1 MPYFSDDAYNRI
13 NPNAPFGCINGGG
26 IYDHRTK
33 EYVWK
38 QPIDPT
44 VSELV
49 SYIQNAMPD
58 IGIQLNTF
66 EHVYFLHDN
75 DSCEWFRDVTGMP
88 YLPCE
93 LEGFDEPLAK
103 VVFSDFNE
111 NAIAHVTELL
121 AAHPRAGEFDFIRSE
136 RSLYEILP
144 KGIDKGTVLPLLAK
158 HLGISMDKTIAV
170 GDYNNDIGMIR
181 AAGLGIAVAN
191 AVDSVKA
198 VADHVTV
205 SNEESAIARI
215 IYDVESGKLK
225 I

>member
-1 MPYFSDDAYNRI
+1 
-13 NPNAPFGCINGGG
+13 
-26 IYDHRTK
+26 
-33 EYVWK
+33 
-38 QPIDPT
+38 
-44 VSELV
+44 
-49 SYIQNAMPD
+49 
-58 IGIQLNTF
+58 
-66 EHVYFLHDN
+66 
-75 DSCEWFRDVTGMP
+75 MP

-103 VVFSDFNE
+103 IVFSDFDE
-111 NAIAHVTELL
+111 NAIARVTELL

-191 AVDSVKA
+191 AVDGVKA
-198 VADHVTV
+198 AADHVTV

-215 IYDVESGKLK
+215 ISDIESGKLK